1 MNIRMFRVR
10 TPEGIEFSQPI
21 ASPVLRL
28 LAVSIDFGIIL
39 LCVEVIQIPLT
50 LLRVL
55 SADTAQAIAFL
66 AAFGIEIGYGIAL
79 EWRQKGQTIG
89 KRVMQIRVANG
100 AGSKLL
106 LSQIVMRN
114 LLRVVDQLPIFYAV
128 GGLTAFAD
136 RQSRRLGDIAAGT
149 VVVRIPQPRF
159 RPPDIDASEKYN
171 SLRDCQTLTA
181 RLRREVTPE
190 LADAALQAV
199 RRRASLSPEARWRLF
214 SELAARFQSLVPI
227 PEEAVRGLSEER
239 LVLNVVDV
247 LFCGEKKSEKP
258 RGGLF

>member
-1 MNIRMFRVR
+1 MFRVR

-39 LCVEVIQIPLT
+39 LCVVLIQIPLT

-66 AAFGIEIGYGIAL
+66 AAFGIEIGYSIAL

-89 KRVMQIRVANG
+89 KRIVQIRVANG

-106 LSQIVMRN
+106 FSQIVMRN
-114 LLRVVDQLPIFYAV
+114 LLRVVDHLPFFYAV

-136 RQSRRLGDIAAGT
+136 RQGRRLGDIAAGT

-159 RPPDIDASEKYN
+159 RPPDLDAAEKYN
-171 SLRDCQTLTA
+171 SLRDCQTLMA
-181 RLRREVTPE
+181 RLRQEVDPE

-199 RRRASLSPEARWRLF
+199 QRRSALLPEARWRLF
-214 SELAARFQSLVPI
+214 SELAARFQSIVPI
-227 PEEAVRGLSEER
+227 PEENVRGLSEER
-239 LVLNVVDV
+239 LVLDIVDV
-247 LFCGEKKSEKP
+247 LFCGEKKS
-258 RGGLF
+258 

>member
-39 LCVEVIQIPLT
+39 LCVELIQIPLT

-66 AAFGIEIGYGIAL
+66 AAFGIQIGYGITL
-79 EWRQKGQTIG
+79 EWRRKGQTIG
-89 KRVMQIRVANG
+89 KRVMQIRVAHS

-114 LLRVVDQLPIFYAV
+114 LLRVVDQLPLFYAV
-128 GGLTAFAD
+128 GGLTALAD
-136 RQSRRLGDIAAGT
+136 RQGRRLGDLAAGT
-149 VVVRIPQPRF
+149 VVVRIPKPRF
-159 RPPDIDASEKYN
+159 PPPKVDATEKYN

-190 LADAALQAV
+190 LADAAWQAV
-199 RRRASLSPEARWRLF
+199 RRRASLSPEARWQLF

-239 LVLNVVDV
+239 LVLDIVDV
-247 LFCGEKKSEKP
+247 LFCGEKKS
-258 RGGLF
+258 

>member
-1 MNIRMFRVR
+1 MKVRVFRVR

-39 LCVEVIQIPLT
+39 LCVELIQIPLT

-66 AAFGIEIGYGIAL
+66 AAFVIEIGYGIAL
-79 EWRQKGQTIG
+79 EWRQKGQTVG
-89 KRVMQIRVANG
+89 KRVVKIRVAHG

-114 LLRVVDQLPIFYAV
+114 LLRVVDHLPLFYAV
-128 GGLTAFAD
+128 GGLAALAD
-136 RQSRRLGDIAAGT
+136 RQGRRLGDIAAGT
-149 VVVRIPQPRF
+149 VVVRIPKPRL
-159 RPPDIDASEKYN
+159 PPLEAAATEKYN

-181 RLRREVTPE
+181 RLRQEVTPE

-199 RRRASLSPEARWRLF
+199 QRRASLSPEARWRIF

-227 PEEAVRGLSEER
+227 PEEVVRGLSKER
-239 LVLNVVDV
+239 LVFNVVDV
-247 LFCGEKKSEKP
+247 LFCGEK
-258 RGGLF
+258 